1 MCPLLQLLL
10 LSLNAL
16 LEFLL
21 QLKLL
26 LLLLLLPLV
35 VVPVPVVAHPLS
47 LGNILALILTTGG
60 GVLP

>member
-21 QLKLL
+21 QLK